1 MNLAAHTRPV
11 LLALLVVSVWRPA
24 HGETIYKSVD
34 SEGRVTYSSTP
45 PPSGSR
51 VEKLMLPSS
60 PSEQDIRQARE
71 LAQRVETQGRQL
83 ESKRLEQE
91 AAKKAEE
98 ERLRALQPPP
108 PVVIEKPVYVPRAIY
123 YPPVIE
129 RPPARPPRPPNKP
142 RPVPDHR

>member
-11 LLALLVVSVWRPA
+11 LLVLLVVSVWRPA

-91 AAKKAEE
+91 AAKKAEDAIAQGYKHKEMSE
-98 ERLRALQPPP
+98 EEFESLP
-108 PVVIEKPVYVPRAIY
+108 EKDGKTIY
-123 YPPVIE
+123 LIYE
-129 RPPARPPRPPNKP
+129 EE
-142 RPVPDHR
+142 